1 MARPLAAP
9 RSRTAPTDVVSIA
22 GALLVVALAAL
33 ILYPV
38 AAMTV
43 WGLRAWGLLGAAVP
57 SHLALILL
65 SLAVAVASTLAALL
79 PAVPIAY
86 ALARVNVPGRAR
98 LWAVCRLGVLLPPFV
113 APLALLVLAGPRG
126 LVAGV
131 FGPGGALPGIVAI
144 VLGQAI
150 GFFPWAVAL
159 VVRALAAVPVEMEQA
174 AETLGARRLTVVRRV
189 TLGLAGPR
197 VGAAALVLVVL
208 CLSDV
213 ATPLLLGGDTIV
225 LATAV
230 AAAATT
236 SPESASSVALA
247 LALLVGLI
255 GGTWRHGAFTA
266 AAWPAL
272 PAVRRPAPA
281 GLHALLAACVG
292 TLGFALPMLWA
303 LVPLGSVVQAG
314 RVSLGAWATFV
325 TPVGL
330 RPLGL
335 SLALGLGAALVGA
348 TATLIA
354 AWVVG
359 RRRAVMG
366 RGIDVLAQVP
376 LAVPGVAAG
385 TGYLL
390 AFGAPSTPFGTLLLA
405 VLLVACWQLPA
416 TLRVARDVLART
428 DRATEQAAVSLGAR
442 RATVAKLIVLP
453 TLRPIA
459 GWIACDLFAAAVLT
473 VGAVIVFAGAG
484 LELGAVTLVTR
495 AAAGATGAA
504 CAVAT
509 VLLALAGGAVR
520 LGRAIAGRDRGLTLL
535 D

>member
-38 AAMTV
+38 ATVTV
-43 WGLRAWGLLGAAVP
+43 WGLRGWGLLGAAVP

-131 FGPGGALPGIVAI
+131 FGPGGSLPGVVAI
-144 VLGQAI
+144 VIGQAI
-150 GFFPWAVAL
+150 GFFPWALAL

-174 AETLGARRLTVVRRV
+174 AETLGASRLTVVRRV

-213 ATPLLLGGDTIV
+213 ATPLLLGGDAAV

-236 SPESASSVALA
+236 NASSASSAALA

-255 GGTWRHGAFTA
+255 GGTWRHGAFVA
-266 AAWPAL
+266 GAWPAL
-272 PAVRRPAPA
+272 PAVHRPAPA
-281 GLHALLAACVG
+281 GLHTVLAALVG
-292 TLGFALPMLWA
+292 VLGLGLPLLWA
-303 LVPLGSVVQAG
+303 LVPLGSMLEAG
-314 RVSLGAWATFV
+314 RVSLGQWAGFA

-330 RPLGL
+330 RPLGF
-335 SLALGLGAALVGA
+335 SLALGLGAALIGT
-348 TATLIA
+348 TATLTA

-359 RRRAVMG
+359 RRRAVLG
-366 RGIDVLAQVP
+366 RGIDVLSQVP

-385 TGYLL
+385 AGYLL
-390 AFGAPSTPFGTLLLA
+390 AFGVPSTPLGALLLV

-428 DRATEQAAVSLGAR
+428 DRATEQAAVSLGAG

-459 GWIACDLFAAAVLT
+459 GWIACDLFAGGVLA
-473 VGAVIVFAGAG
+473 VGAVIVFVGAG

-509 VLLALAGGAVR
+509 VLLALAGGAVL
-520 LGRAIAGRDRGLTLL
+520 LGRAIAGPLIPSLR
-535 D
+535 

>member
-22 GALLVVALAAL
+22 GALLVVVLAAF

-38 AAMTV
+38 AAVTV

-113 APLALLVLAGPRG
+113 TPLALLVLAGPRG
-126 LVAGV
+126 PVAGV
-131 FGPGGALPGIVAI
+131 FGPGGSLPGVVAI
-144 VLGQAI
+144 VIGQAI

-159 VVRALAAVPVEMEQA
+159 VVRALAAVPVEMEHA
-174 AETLGARRLTVVRRV
+174 AETLGASRLTVVRRV

-213 ATPLLLGGDTIV
+213 ATPLLLGGDATV

-236 SPESASSVALA
+236 NAESASSLALA

-255 GGTWRHGAFTA
+255 GGTWRHGAFMAGT
-266 AAWPAL
+266 WPAL
-272 PAVRRPAPA
+272 PAVHRPASA
-281 GLHALLAACVG
+281 GLHALLTALVG
-292 TLGFALPMLWA
+292 ILGLALPVLWA
-303 LVPLGSVVQAG
+303 LVPIGSVLQAG
-314 RVSLGAWATFV
+314 GVSFGAWAAFAS
-325 TPVGL
+325 PVGL

-335 SLALGLGAALVGA
+335 SLALGLGAALIGA
-348 TATLIA
+348 TVTLIA

-359 RRRAVMG
+359 RRQIVLG
-366 RGIDVLAQVP
+366 RGIDMLAQAP

-390 AFGAPSTPFGTLLLA
+390 AFGTPSPPFGTLPLA
-405 VLLVACWQLPA
+405 MLLVACWQLPA
-416 TLRVARDVLART
+416 TLRVAREVLART
-428 DRATEQAAVSLGAR
+428 ERATEQAAISLGAG

-459 GWIACDLFAAAVLT
+459 GWIVCDLFAAAVLA
-473 VGAVIVFAGAG
+473 VGAVIVFAGSG
-484 LELGAVTLVTR
+484 LELGAVTMVTR

-509 VLLALAGGAVR
+509 VLLALAGGAVV
-520 LGRAIAGRDRGLTLL
+520 LGRAIAGPLIPSLQ
-535 D
+535 